1 MKEKIKK
8 IIVIIL
14 IIISIINIICL
25 IYGFFSCL
33 ADRHSYFSST
43 NITIFSPVILIL
55 QIVSIILL
63 TSILRKEQNTKKQRI
78 KLFCVIA
85 IIIITLFIPVKGTY
99 SIKYTYNRNNNNLN
113 PTNPLVDS
121 DSTTYINSYK
131 NLYGLTLEND
141 EKTYPGITIID

>member
-63 TSILRKEQNTKKQRI
+63 TSILRKEQNTKN
-78 KLFCVIA
+78 
-85 IIIITLFIPVKGTY
+85 KG
-99 SIKYTYNRNNNNLN
+99 
-113 PTNPLVDS
+113 
-121 DSTTYINSYK
+121 
-131 NLYGLTLEND
+131 
-141 EKTYPGITIID
+141 